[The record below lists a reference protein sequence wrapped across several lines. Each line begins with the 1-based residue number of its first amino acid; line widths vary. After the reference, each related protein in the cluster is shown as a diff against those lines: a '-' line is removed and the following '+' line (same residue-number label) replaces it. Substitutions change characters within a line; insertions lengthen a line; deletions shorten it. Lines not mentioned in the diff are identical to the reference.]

1 MNLYSKVHPDWM
13 PVILTLINSDPKL
26 KLYLEGVEEGE
37 YNIIPY
43 PKLIFQAFSFP
54 PKKIKVVML
63 GKEPFV
69 FKKYATGKT
78 FAIQNSSA
86 SISTNL
92 RMLFLEMGRDS
103 NPKRDKEL
111 EYLEQQGVFLL
122 NISLTVSTG
131 GWEDHSGAW
140 INFTK
145 GIIRYLRTNVYP
157 VFVHF
162 GQTPINSCFPGLKLE
177 DTYTNLEYAQRETR
191 ALDYKSPVV
200 SAVSPQSPTFIGS
213 DVFKITNQLLKLK
226 KQTEIEW

>member
-1 MNLYSKVHPDWM
+1 MSLYSKVHPDWM

-69 FKKYATGKT
+69 YKKYATGKA
-78 FAIQNSSA
+78 FAIRNSA
-86 SISTNL
+86 VNIPTNL
-92 RMLFLEMGRDS
+92 RRLFLEMGVS
-103 NPKRDKEL
+103 ANPKRDKEL
-111 EYLEQQGVFLL
+111 EYLEKQGVFLL
-122 NISLTVSTG
+122 NINLTVSTRD
-131 GWEDHSGAW
+131 WEDHSSVW

-145 GIIRYLRTNVYP
+145 GIIRYLRANVYP
-157 VFVHF
+157 VFVDCDQVNLLF
-162 GQTPINSCFPGLKLE
+162 YLSGLKLV
-177 DTYTNLEYAQRETR
+177 DVYTRLKDAQDETR

>member
-1 MNLYSKVHPDWM
+1 MSLYSKVHPDWM
-13 PVILTLINSDPKL
+13 PVILTLINSDPEL
-26 KLYLEGVEEGE
+26 KLYLEGIEGGQ
-37 YNIIPY
+37 YSIIPY

-63 GKEPFV
+63 GQEPFIY
-69 FKKYATGKT
+69 KKYATGKA

-92 RMLFLEMGRDS
+92 SSLFLEMGGSD
-103 NPKRDKEL
+103 NPKRDTEL
-111 EYLEQQGVFLL
+111 EYLEQQGVLLL
-122 NISLTVSTG
+122 NINLTVSIRD
-131 GWEDHSGAW
+131 WEDHSGVW

-145 GIIRYLRTNVYP
+145 GIIRYLRDNVYP

-162 GQTPINSCFPGLKLE
+162 DQTPINSCFPGLKLE

-200 SAVSPQSPTFIGS
+200 SAVTPYSPTFIGS